1 MVRMRRKINIKKASL
16 YSVVLN
22 AIQIVAVLAIALLV
36 LLTDIEER
44 SVIFVEFIICL
55 ASVLV
60 IWGAVVDIN
69 QAIDA
74 RRINE
79 QSNILEEA
87 YGQLEALN
95 VTLRAQRHDFM
106 NHLQVVS
113 SLIEMKEYTEA
124 ENYIERIY
132 GDIHAV
138 SKVLRT
144 GNPAVNAL
152 IKVKMGESQ
161 KRGIAMEL
169 HIHSKWDRLPI
180 QGWEMCRVLGNLID
194 NSLDALAE
202 TPEARLTITL
212 GEDLRQYF
220 FLVENNGPEVP
231 EHIRESIFQPG
242 STTKGEGRGMGLS
255 IVRRIITDK
264 GGTVLLESTPEK
276 TVFSGWIP
284 RGEDAAAAASL
295 PAATAPEAANRLP
308 KHA

>member
-1 MVRMRRKINIKKASL
+1 MNRIRKKINIDKASQ
-16 YSVVLN
+16 YSIVLN
-22 AIQIVAVLAIALLV
+22 AIQIIAVLAIALLV
-36 LLTDIEER
+36 LITDIEER
-44 SVIFVEFIICL
+44 SVFFVEFIICL
-55 ASVLV
+55 AALLA
-60 IWGAVVDIN
+60 IWGAVVDIS
-69 QAIDA
+69 QAMDA

-95 VTLRAQRHDFM
+95 GTLRAQRHDFM

-113 SLIEMKEYTEA
+113 SLIEMKEYNEA
-124 ENYIERIY
+124 ENYIERVY
-132 GDIHAV
+132 GDIQAV

-161 KRGIAMEL
+161 KRAVAMEL
-169 HIHSKWDRLPI
+169 RIHSKWDKLPI

-194 NSLDALAE
+194 NALDALSD
-202 TPEARLTITL
+202 TPDARLTVTL
-212 GEDLRQYF
+212 GEDLRRYF

-231 EHIRESIFQPG
+231 ENIRSSIFQPG
-242 STTKGEGRGMGLS
+242 CTTKGDGRGMGLA
-255 IVRRIITDK
+255 IVLRIITEK
-264 GGTVLLESTPEK
+264 GGAVSLESVPGR

-284 RGEDAAAAASL
+284 REEEMASAAL
-295 PAATAPEAANRLP
+295 PESANQLP